1 MTEDTNSYQTSAISW
16 WSWRPG
22 IKPHTALLL
31 GASITCIAFL
41 FAAIGLISL
50 VLAILDS
57 VSPPLHIPGTVLSH
71 SMNGITGQANL
82 FISLHNTD
90 FPPHVSASTNT
101 STLQTIHD
109 GDHIFLD
116 YTPHLH
122 ILTALESSEQRFLLQ
137 NGGMFSI
144 YLGVFA
150 LLFLGFLL
158 LPYPVLLTRW
168 AWRDLYGR
176 NADDRKRQLTGKV
189 VALRAA
195 KQTRAGR
202 PGLTPRPSHT
212 WYGVALSLS
221 PVATPAQR
229 QTITF
234 AISRTMYEAFHE
246 GETVRV
252 TYSPYIHYVYAMEPS
267 VERA

>member
-1 MTEDTNSYQTSAISW
+1 MTQDTNSYQSSAISW

-31 GASITCIAFL
+31 GALITSIAFL

-71 SMNGITGQANL
+71 SINGITGQANL
-82 FISLHNTD
+82 FIGLHNTD
-90 FPPHVSASTNT
+90 FPPHVSAITDK

-116 YTPHLH
+116 YSPHLH
-122 ILTALESSEQRFLLQ
+122 ILTALESSEQHFRLQ

-144 YLGVFA
+144 FLGVFA
-150 LLFLGFLL
+150 LLFLGLLL
-158 LPYPVLLTRW
+158 LPYPILLTRW
-168 AWRDLYGR
+168 AWRDLYGSDA
-176 NADDRKRQLTGKV
+176 NDRIRKLTGKV

-202 PGLTPRPSHT
+202 PGLTPRPTHT

-221 PVATPAQR
+221 PVATSVQ
-229 QTITF
+229 QQIITF
-234 AISRTMYEAFHE
+234 AISRAMYEALHE
-246 GETVRV
+246 GETIRV
-252 TYSPYIHYVYAMEPS
+252 TYSPYVHYVYALEPS